1 LNVRIGKRIELH
13 VASTPT
19 EADLAQAAKIAESF
33 LSNGVIE
40 DVVNIHVED

>member
-1 LNVRIGKRIELH
+1 
-13 VASTPT
+13 
-19 EADLAQAAKIAESF
+19 QKIADAF